1 MDNFKIIYRI
11 LKTLEQAMDYEIF
24 DNEIISH
31 DKFGISYERWKNLM
45 IQLNDNCYISGVH
58 VIRAMGGSGIKLIDP
73 KITLK
78 GMEYLE
84 DNTMMKKAY
93 KLLKGAKDL
102 LT

>member
-45 IQLNDNCYISGVH
+45 IQLNDNGYISGVH

>member
-11 LKTLEQAMDYEIF
+11 LKILEQAMDYEIF

-31 DKFGISYERWKNLM
+31 DKFGISYERGKNLM
-45 IQLNDNCYISGVH
+45 IQLNDNGYISGVH

>member
-45 IQLNDNCYISGVH
+45 IQLNDNGYISGVH
-58 VIRAMGGSGIKLIDP
+58 VIRAMGGSGIKLINP